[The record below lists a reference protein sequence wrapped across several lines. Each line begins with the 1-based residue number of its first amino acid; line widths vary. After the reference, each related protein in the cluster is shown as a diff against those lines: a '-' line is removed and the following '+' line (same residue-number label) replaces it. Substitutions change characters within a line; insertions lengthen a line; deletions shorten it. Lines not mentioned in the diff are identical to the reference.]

1 MLSSGSLLDNRYR
14 LDERIA
20 TGGMGDVWRGT
31 DVVLGRTIAV
41 KVLRTAMLADPE
53 FAARFYG
60 EARMMAAFRHP
71 GVVEVYDYS
80 AGDRNDEDNC
90 AYLVMAYV
98 DGEPLS
104 ARLKDQ
110 GRLGVAETMSIVSQ
124 AAEALHAAHE
134 NGTVHRDVK
143 PGNLIVKPNGTVI
156 LVDFGVARSAAVTSV
171 TGLNAIVGTALY
183 MAPEQV
189 AKGNVTP
196 ATDVYALGAVAYH
209 CIAGNPPFDG
219 DNALQVALRHLEDEP
234 EPLPENLVPPA
245 VRELISRAMAKQPED
260 RFSNAAEFAAA
271 AQIAAG
277 PLDWRAQTGTS
288 MTGTSMRRP
297 LRSPATG
304 TALGGTTMGGTTFGG
319 AGVSSAGLS
328 GTALGASG
336 RTGTGMSGTS
346 LTRPMSP
353 AGPRPLLPG
362 QRNLLEA
369 APPAMPAPPRKRG
382 RSKNE
387 IVVLLTVIG
396 LFILA
401 GGLALAIAMQNSSAD
416 ADERP
421 NPVVPNVT
429 ADASEEPDEPVET
442 TRPPATARTNNQ
454 QNNNTRKPTP
464 SATPSKSVTPS
475 ATPPS
480 SPATTKPT
488 TTPPTT
494 APTTEPTTTPTVDP
508 TEGGGPG
515 DNGAIIGI
523 GTN

>member
-234 EPLPENLVPPA
+234 EPLPDNLVPPA

-260 RFSNAAEFAAA
+260 RYSNAAEFAAA

-277 PLDWRAQTGTS
+277 PLDWRSQTGTS
-288 MTGTSMRRP
+288 MTNTTLRRP
-297 LRSPATG
+297 SLRSPVTG
-304 TALGGTTMGGTTFGG
+304 TTLGGTTFGGTSFGG

-328 GTALGASG
+328 GAAMGAPG
-336 RTGTGMSGTS
+336 RTGTSMSGTS

-369 APPAMPAPPRKRG
+369 APPQQQAPPRKRG

-421 NPVVPNVT
+421 NTVIPGVSAEPT
-429 ADASEEPDEPVET
+429 DEPDEPDEPTRT
-442 TRPPATARTNNQ
+442 TATARPNNPP
-454 QNNNTRKPTP
+454 NTNTRKPSPSVSPSTSASP
-464 SATPSKSVTPS
+464 SATTPS
-475 ATPPS
+475 TSPS
-480 SPATTKPT
+480 PDPT
-488 TTPPTT
+488 TTPPS
-494 APTTEPTTTPTVDP
+494 TEPTTTATGTTPVEP
-508 TEGGGPG
+508 TEGGDEGG
-515 DNGAIIGI
+515 AAIIGI
-523 GTN
+523 GSN

>member
-41 KVLRTAMLADPE
+41 KVLRTAMLTDPE

-104 ARLKDQ
+104 ARLKEQ

-124 AAEALHAAHE
+124 AADALHAAHE

-156 LVDFGVARSAAVTSV
+156 LVDFGVARSAQVTSV

-209 CIAGNPPFDG
+209 CLAGHPPFDG
-219 DNALQVALRHLEDEP
+219 DNALQVALRHLEDDP
-234 EPLPENLVPPA
+234 EPLPESTVPPA

-260 RFSNAAEFAAA
+260 RFATAAEFAEAALAA
-271 AQIAAG
+271 AG
-277 PLDWRAQTGTS
+277 SLDWRAQTGTS
-288 MTGTSMRRP
+288 MTGTTLRRP
-297 LRSPATG
+297 SMLGPASTG
-304 TALGGTTMGGTTFGG
+304 TTLGG
-319 AGVSSAGLS
+319 AGLS
-328 GTALGASG
+328 GTGLS
-336 RTGTGMSGTS
+336 GTGLNRTTMNGAGLAGAGLGTPGTSTS

-353 AGPRPLLPG
+353 AAPRRTMPG

-369 APPAMPAPPRKRG
+369 APAPVAPPRKRG
-382 RSKNE
+382 RTRNE
-387 IVVLLTVIG
+387 LAVLLTVIG

-401 GGLALAIAMQNSSAD
+401 GGLALAIALQNGSTGDNNRQGTVVQTESSAPDETD
-416 ADERP
+416 ATD
-421 NPVVPNVT
+421 
-429 ADASEEPDEPVET
+429 EPDETVPA
-442 TRPPATARTNNQ
+442 TRPANPPNGTTPKV
-454 QNNNTRKPTP
+454 TRSPSPSKSASPSTSTST
-464 SATPSKSVTPS
+464 SATPTQ
-475 ATPPS
+475 
-480 SPATTKPT
+480 T
-488 TTPPTT
+488 TTPP
-494 APTTEPTTTPTVDP
+494 PTEPTTTTTPPVTDPPTDP
-508 TEGGGPG
+508 PDNGGGG
-515 DNGAIIGI
+515 DGG
-523 GTN
+523 GG